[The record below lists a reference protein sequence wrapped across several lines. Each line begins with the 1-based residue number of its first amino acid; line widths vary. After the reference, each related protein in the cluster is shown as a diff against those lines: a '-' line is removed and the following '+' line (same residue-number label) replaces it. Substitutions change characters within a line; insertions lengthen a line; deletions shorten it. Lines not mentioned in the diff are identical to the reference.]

1 LVQNNT
7 IYQQKATTT
16 KTRLL
21 KSFSISLG
29 TALIVFL
36 INKNLTMTTVVGLG
50 SFFFQ
55 LFRGTSKFFDGIKV
69 TKDGVRIDKQ
79 NFMKEIETHN
89 FKYNEIDKV
98 IYSESKH
105 RKPRYAILIAKDT
118 GQQHHIF
125 ITSSI
130 FKFAYAL
137 REMKANGVN
146 TELEFGDHEIELFLN
161 GQIPDVPMTNDM
173 QITGDK
179 NP

>member
-1 LVQNNT
+1 LEQNTT
-7 IYQQKATTT
+7 IYQQKSNTT

-21 KSFSISLG
+21 NSLSISLG

-36 INKNLTMTTVVGLG
+36 IKKNLIVTTVAGLG
-50 SFFFQ
+50 SFLFQ
-55 LFRGTSKFFDGIKV
+55 LFEGTSKYFDGIKV

-79 NFMKEIETHN
+79 NFMKEVETHN
-89 FKYNEIDKV
+89 FKYDEIDKV

-105 RKPRYAILIAKDT
+105 RKPRYAIMITKDT

-137 REMKANGVN
+137 REMKTNGVN
-146 TELEFGDHEIELFLN
+146 IELEFGDHEIELFIN

-173 QITGDK
+173 QITSAK